1 MQYNEKTQEYK
12 SGAQEHLLD
21 WAYQATQVL
30 SWGLLVILF
39 ASEIFDF
46 LSKRFEYF
54 TKQNMTEFL
63 LISVTTAFFAV
74 QYNEKTQEYKSGAQ
88 EHLLGWA
95 FFLGWTNITIFLAPR
110 FDNLGRAIHLSWHA
124 MANVAWYMLVNIP
137 ALIAFSL
144 AFHCFLRQNPGFKE
158 SYTSLIK
165 TLTMMIGEYDY
176 EANFLEDN
184 TNHGSAQVFCTY
196 IFTANSAFLLFYHIL
211 SIAKV

>member
-1 MQYNEKTQEYK
+1 MEN
-12 SGAQEHLLD
+12 L
-21 WAYQATQVL
+21 AYQATKVL
-30 SWGLLVILF
+30 SLGLLVTLF
-39 ASEIFDF
+39 VLEIFDF
-46 LSKRFEYF
+46 LSKPFEYF

-95 FFLGWTNITIFLAPR
+95 LFLGWFNFTIFLAPR
-110 FDNLGRAIHLSWHA
+110 FDNLGRAFHLSLHA

-144 AFHCFLRQNPGFKE
+144 AFHCFLSQNPGFKE

-176 EANFLEDN
+176 EANFLENN
-184 TNHGSAQVFCTY
+184 TNHGSAQVFCTS
-196 IFTANSAFLLFYHIL
+196 IFTANSAFLLFYH
-211 SIAKV
+211 SQSFTKV